1 MQAGNRPPPRIR
13 DSRLPRG
20 RTAIR
25 RGPRSPPRGDP
36 SRRPYHHARFRRMT
50 VDRFVEDRR
59 ARWAR
64 LGALVQASGGRV
76 ERLSADDVAELG
88 RLYRATTSDLA
99 VARRDFPLDAATERL
114 NDLVAAAHA
123 LVYSESPTSGRR
135 LRRLLL
141 RELPA
146 TVRANS
152 RFTAISFL
160 VFAVPLVATFAI
172 GLLSPEIAATAL
184 PAETRQ
190 HLAELRLWTDIPE
203 GYRPLVGP
211 LIIVNNVRVAI
222 AAFAGGLTA
231 GALTLYVLVGNGALL
246 GTVFAVV
253 QAYGLSGGL
262 LSFIA
267 AHGPLE
273 ISCIV
278 LSGGAGLRLAWALLR
293 PGDRSRRDALRLA
306 GAQAI
311 RVMLLIIP
319 ALGVA
324 GILEAFLSPSDAPI
338 ALKVTVGVVVGLA
351 LWSYIFLVGRPSR
364 KSAS

>member
-1 MQAGNRPPPRIR
+1 
-13 DSRLPRG
+13 
-20 RTAIR
+20 
-25 RGPRSPPRGDP
+25 
-36 SRRPYHHARFRRMT
+36 MT

-64 LGALVQASGGRV
+64 LENLISEANGRV
-76 ERLSADDVAELG
+76 ERLAPSDVLELG
-88 RLYRATTSDLA
+88 RLYRSASSDLA
-99 VARRDFPLDAATERL
+99 VARRDFALDAATERL
-114 NDLVAAAHA
+114 NDLVATAHA
-123 LVYSESPTSGRR
+123 LVYSEAPTSGRR
-135 LRRLLL
+135 LRRFFLH
-141 RELPA
+141 ELPSS
-146 TVRANS
+146 VRANS
-152 RFTAISFL
+152 RFTAVSL
-160 VFAVPLVATFAI
+160 AAFAIPLLATFAI
-172 GLLSPEIAATAL
+172 GLLLPEIAATAL
-184 PAETRQ
+184 PPETRQ
-190 HLAELRLWTDIPE
+190 HLAERRLWTDIPD

-211 LIIVNNVRVAI
+211 LIIVNNVRVAV

-231 GALTLYVLVGNGALL
+231 GALTLYLLVANGAFL
-246 GTVFAVV
+246 GTVLAVV
-253 QAYGLSGGL
+253 QGYGLSGGL
-262 LSFIA
+262 LTFTA

>member
-1 MQAGNRPPPRIR
+1 
-13 DSRLPRG
+13 
-20 RTAIR
+20 
-25 RGPRSPPRGDP
+25 
-36 SRRPYHHARFRRMT
+36 MT

-64 LGALVQASGGRV
+64 LENLISEAKGRV
-76 ERLSADDVAELG
+76 ERLAPNDVLELG
-88 RLYRATTSDLA
+88 RLYRSASSDLA
-99 VARRDFPLDAATERL
+99 VARRDFALDAATERL
-114 NDLVAAAHA
+114 NDLVATAHA
-123 LVYSESPTSGRR
+123 LVYSEAPTSGRR
-135 LRRLLL
+135 LRRFFLH
-141 RELPA
+141 ELPSS
-146 TVRANS
+146 VRANS
-152 RFTAISFL
+152 RFTAVSL
-160 VFAVPLVATFAI
+160 AAFAIPLLATFAI
-172 GLLSPEIAATAL
+172 GLLLPEIAATAL
-184 PAETRQ
+184 PPETRQ
-190 HLAELRLWTDIPE
+190 HLAERRLWTDIPE

-211 LIIVNNVRVAI
+211 LIIVNNVRVAV

-231 GALTLYVLVGNGALL
+231 GALTLYLLVANGALL
-246 GTVFAVV
+246 GTVLAVV
-253 QAYGLSGGL
+253 QGYGLSGGL
-262 LSFIA
+262 LTFTA

-311 RVMLLIIP
+311 RVMLLVIP

-324 GILEAFLSPSDAPI
+324 GILEAFLSPSGAPI
-338 ALKVTVGVVVGLA
+338 ALKITVGVIAGLA

>member
-1 MQAGNRPPPRIR
+1 M
-13 DSRLPRG
+13 
-20 RTAIR
+20 T
-25 RGPRSPPRGDP
+25 
-36 SRRPYHHARFRRMT
+36 T

-59 ARWAR
+59 ARWSR
-64 LGALVQASGGRV
+64 LGTLIVEANGRV
-76 ERLSADDVAELG
+76 ELLAPDDVVELG
-88 RLYRATTSDLA
+88 RLYRGATSDLA
-99 VARRDFPLDAATERL
+99 VARRDFPLDAATDRL

-135 LRRLLL
+135 VRRLVFS
-141 RELPA
+141 ELPA
-146 TVRANS
+146 SVRANS

-172 GLLSPEIAATAL
+172 GLLLPEIAATAL

-190 HLAELRLWTDIPE
+190 HLAERRLWTDIPE

-231 GALTLYVLVGNGALL
+231 GALTLYLLVGNGALL

-253 QAYGLSGGL
+253 QGYGMSGGL
-262 LSFIA
+262 LGFIA

-278 LSGGAGLRLAWALLR
+278 LSGGAGLRLAWALMR
-293 PGDRSRRDALRLA
+293 PGERSRRDALRLA

-311 RVMLLIIP
+311 RVMLLVVP

-324 GILEAFLSPSDAPI
+324 GLIEAFLSPSDAPI
-338 ALKVTVGVVVGLA
+338 AAKITVGAFAALLLWGYIALA
-351 LWSYIFLVGRPSR
+351 GRPAR
-364 KSAS
+364 RTAS

>member
-1 MQAGNRPPPRIR
+1 VI
-13 DSRLPRG
+13 
-20 RTAIR
+20 
-25 RGPRSPPRGDP
+25 
-36 SRRPYHHARFRRMT
+36 T

-64 LGALVQASGGRV
+64 LGNLIFEANGRV
-76 ERLSADDVAELG
+76 ERLAPNDVLELG
-88 RLYRATTSDLA
+88 RLYRSASSDLA
-99 VARRDFPLDAATERL
+99 VARREFALDAATERL

-123 LVYSESPTSGRR
+123 LVYSEAPTSGRR
-135 LRRLLL
+135 LRRFFLH
-141 RELPA
+141 ELPSS
-146 TVRANS
+146 VRANS
-152 RFTAISFL
+152 RFTAVSL
-160 VFAVPLVATFAI
+160 AAFAIPLLATFAI
-172 GLLSPEIAATAL
+172 GLLLPEIAATAL
-184 PAETRQ
+184 PPETRQ
-190 HLAELRLWTDIPE
+190 HLAERRLWTDIPE

-211 LIIVNNVRVAI
+211 LIIVNNVRVAV

-231 GALTLYVLVGNGALL
+231 GALTLYLLVANGALL
-246 GTVFAVV
+246 GTVLAVV
-253 QAYGLSGGL
+253 QGYGLSGGL
-262 LSFIA
+262 LTFTA

-338 ALKVTVGVVVGLA
+338 ALKVTVGVIAGLA

>member
-1 MQAGNRPPPRIR
+1 
-13 DSRLPRG
+13 
-20 RTAIR
+20 
-25 RGPRSPPRGDP
+25 
-36 SRRPYHHARFRRMT
+36 MT

-64 LGALVQASGGRV
+64 LENLISEANGRV
-76 ERLSADDVAELG
+76 ERLAPSDVLELG
-88 RLYRATTSDLA
+88 RLYRSASSDLA
-99 VARRDFPLDAATERL
+99 VARRDFALDAATERL
-114 NDLVAAAHA
+114 NDLVATAHA
-123 LVYSESPTSGRR
+123 LVYSEAPTSGRR
-135 LRRLLL
+135 LRRFFLH
-141 RELPA
+141 ELPSS
-146 TVRANS
+146 VRANS
-152 RFTAISFL
+152 RFTAVSL
-160 VFAVPLVATFAI
+160 AAFAIPLLATFAI
-172 GLLSPEIAATAL
+172 GLLLPEIAATAL
-184 PAETRQ
+184 PPETRQ
-190 HLAELRLWTDIPE
+190 HLAERRLWTDIPE

-211 LIIVNNVRVAI
+211 LIIVNNVRVAV

-231 GALTLYVLVGNGALL
+231 GALTLYLLVANGALL
-246 GTVFAVV
+246 GTVLAVV
-253 QAYGLSGGL
+253 QGYGLSGGL
-262 LSFIA
+262 LTFTA

>member
-1 MQAGNRPPPRIR
+1 
-13 DSRLPRG
+13 
-20 RTAIR
+20 
-25 RGPRSPPRGDP
+25 
-36 SRRPYHHARFRRMT
+36 MT

-64 LGALVQASGGRV
+64 LENLISEANGRV
-76 ERLSADDVAELG
+76 ERLAPSDVLELG
-88 RLYRATTSDLA
+88 RLYRSASSDLA
-99 VARRDFPLDAATERL
+99 VARRDFALDAATERL
-114 NDLVAAAHA
+114 NDLVATAHA
-123 LVYSESPTSGRR
+123 LVYSEAPTSGRR
-135 LRRLLL
+135 LRRFFLH
-141 RELPA
+141 ELPSS
-146 TVRANS
+146 VRANS
-152 RFTAISFL
+152 RFTAVSL
-160 VFAVPLVATFAI
+160 AAFAIPLLATFAI
-172 GLLSPEIAATAL
+172 GLLLPEIAATAL
-184 PAETRQ
+184 PPETRQ
-190 HLAELRLWTDIPE
+190 HLAERRLWTDIPE

-211 LIIVNNVRVAI
+211 LIIVNNVRVAV

-231 GALTLYVLVGNGALL
+231 GALTLYLLVANGALL
-246 GTVFAVV
+246 GTVLAVV
-253 QAYGLSGGL
+253 QGYGLSGGL
-262 LSFIA
+262 LTFTA

-311 RVMLLIIP
+311 RVMLLVIP

-324 GILEAFLSPSDAPI
+324 GILEAFLSPSGAPI
-338 ALKVTVGVVVGLA
+338 ALKITVGVIAGLA